1 MPAPT
6 SPTTPADTD
15 TGVAGVPAAQR
26 QRQTLLVMP
35 HRSVLTWAALAA
47 LLAGV
52 LAWWATLAPTV
63 PALILHVAP
72 LVRTLQFSGRVAT
85 LSRVDL
91 GSTLTGRV
99 LDVAVAAGDR
109 VKQGDVLVRLE
120 GDELRAALAQAQ
132 ASERQAAARLG
143 GLRSTGR
150 SSAQATVAQADS
162 VLVAAQ
168 ADLRR
173 TQDLVAKGF
182 LSVARL
188 DEAQRVENV
197 ARAQQA
203 SAGAQ
208 SAANAEQGTD
218 VAQAQA
224 QLALTASATTAARAR
239 LAQAVLSAPADARVL
254 TRLVEPGQIV
264 QPGRALLS
272 LALVGPLQL
281 VAQVDERYIEQLQVG
296 QVASVVAD
304 AYPDRRFAARVLS
317 VAPVV
322 DAQRGAIEVKFSLTP
337 PLPEFL
343 REDMTLSIEVET
355 ARRDAALVV
364 PVAALRGNE
373 SATTSAMASAM
384 TSARTAVVLIER
396 DGRAQEREVRLG
408 LRTLDAAEVLKGL
421 AAGDVVLLGSAATP
435 GSRVRADTQPRAAAP
450 PGNLS
455 RNGARN
461 TARNA
466 AREDAGAALSNA
478 MGR

>member
-1 MPAPT
+1 MRMEPAPASAPST
-6 SPTTPADTD
+6 PHGASVADLKSP
-15 TGVAGVPAAQR
+15 QR
-26 QRQTLLVMP
+26 QRKSMP
-35 HRSVLTWAALAA
+35 SMPRRSILTWAALAA
-47 LLAGV
+47 LLAGA
-52 LAWWATLAPTV
+52 LAWWATRAPNV

-85 LSRVDL
+85 LSRVDV

-99 LDVAVAAGDR
+99 LEVAVSAGER

-132 ASERQAAARLG
+132 ASEQQAAARLG

-173 TQDLVAKGF
+173 TQDLVAQGF
-182 LSVARL
+182 LSAARL
-188 DEAQRVENV
+188 DEAQRSANV

-203 SAGAQ
+203 SARAQ

-224 QLALTASATTAARAR
+224 QLSLAASATTAARAR
-239 LAQAVLSAPADARVL
+239 LAQAVLSAPADAQVL
-254 TRLVEPGQIV
+254 ARLVEPGQIV

-272 LALVGPLQL
+272 LALAGPLQL
-281 VAQVDERYIEQLQVG
+281 VAQVDERYVEQLQVG

-317 VAPVV
+317 IAPVV
-322 DAQRGAIEVKFSLTP
+322 DAQRGAIEVRFSLAQP
-337 PLPEFL
+337 PPEFL
-343 REDMTLSIEVET
+343 REDMTLSVEVET

-373 SATTSAMASAM
+373 SATTSAM
-384 TSARTAVVLIER
+384 TSATTAVVLIER
-396 DGRAQEREVRLG
+396 DGRAQERVVRLG
-408 LRTLDAAEVLKGL
+408 LRTLDAAEVLEGL
-421 AAGDVVLLGSAATP
+421 AAGDVVLLGSATKP
-435 GSRVRADTQPRAAAP
+435 GSRVRAAAP
-450 PGNLS
+450 PGNVS
-455 RNGARN
+455 HNSARN
-461 TARNA
+461 TARSA